1 MQESAAE
8 GTSVRAAVTESLDVI
23 AVGAHP
29 DDVEIACGGTLA
41 KLASQGYRVGIID
54 LTNGEPTPGC
64 PDPDIRLAEA
74 QAAADVL
81 GVAVRKILPF
91 PNRRLFDGFDVRVAL
106 ATEFRRYRPKIVI
119 GFGNKTPMASPDHYQ
134 AMLITEAAIFYSR
147 LTKWD
152 EHFEGLPVHA
162 IPVSMYFQ
170 LAFEAVT
177 DLGFSSQITIDISDQ
192 LEKKLAAVHCYKTQ
206 FPPEKQRIFERVRST
221 AIACG
226 NAAGFEAGETLASAR
241 PLGCVDLMQAM
252 LPPPRSEAAQEMKE
266 ASWNSSR

>member
-1 MQESAAE
+1 MSNSDSQQ
-8 GTSVRAAVTESLDVI
+8 LDVI

-54 LTNGEPTPGC
+54 LTNGEPTPRC
-64 PDPDIRLAEA
+64 DDPAIRVAEA
-74 QAAADVL
+74 QAAAKVL
-81 GVAVRKILPF
+81 GVHVRKILPF
-91 PNRRLFDGFDVRVAL
+91 TNRRLFDGFEVRCAL
-106 ATEFRRYRPKIVI
+106 ATEFRRYRPQIVI

-170 LAFEAVT
+170 LAFESVT
-177 DLGFSSQITIDISDQ
+177 DLGFSSQVTVDISDQ
-192 LEKKLAAVHCYKTQ
+192 LEKKIESVRCYATQ
-206 FPPEKQRIFERVRST
+206 FPPEKQRVLERVRAT
-221 AIACG
+221 AVACG
-226 NAAGFEAGETLASAR
+226 NAAGFHAGEALASAR
-241 PLGCVDLMQAM
+241 PLGCVDLMRTM
-252 LPPPRSEAAQEMKE
+252 LPPPNSAAQQEVSQ
-266 ASWNSSR
+266 APWNLRT